1 MNEIAIRMLKDA
13 FDDNFIANNLSDC
26 SKVMALKE
34 GALEELD
41 GLQPEDFETTKIL
54 LRELTKVYA
63 NAAGVLSYCL
73 GSIKDIL
80 NACESL
86 EDNNGN

>member
-13 FDDNFIANNLSDC
+13 FDDNFIANNLSNC
-26 SKVMALKE
+26 SKIMALKE
-34 GALEELD
+34 DVLEELD
-41 GLQPEDFETTKIL
+41 GLQPEDFETTKIFL
-54 LRELTKVYA
+54 CELVKVYA
-63 NAAGVLSYCL
+63 NAAGALSYCL
-73 GSIKDIL
+73 GSIKNIL